1 MGTEVGEAGAP
12 GGASKRR
19 RFSRSGNGSSAGNGG
34 PPGNGSPPMSEA
46 LAGEVRELIGASEAA
61 ARAITERAVADAQS
75 LREALRREAEETRS
89 EAATRAQQDIAAVVG
104 ESLKRLTDKAADVN
118 GRLDELR
125 SEANRFA
132 SELADLGARMAPD
145 GNQPPPMVEQE
156 RRARL
161 IALTMAIN
169 GASRE
174 ETARYLEENC
184 DLEDVD
190 ALLDSV
196 YA

>member
-1 MGTEVGEAGAP
+1 
-12 GGASKRR
+12 
-19 RFSRSGNGSSAGNGG
+19 
-34 PPGNGSPPMSEA
+34 MSEA
-46 LAGEVRELIGASEAA
+46 LAGEVRELIGASEEA
-61 ARAITERAVADAQS
+61 ARAIRERAVAEAES
-75 LREALRREAEETRS
+75 LREALHREAEETRS
-89 EAATRAQQDIAAVVG
+89 EAATRAQQEIAAVVG

-132 SELADLGARMAPD
+132 SELAELGARMAPD
-145 GNQPPPMVEQE
+145 GDRPPPMIEQE

-184 DLEDVD
+184 DLHDVD
-190 ALLDSV
+190 VLLDSV

>member
-1 MGTEVGEAGAP
+1 MGTDVDEAGAQ
-12 GGASKRR
+12 GAEAKRR
-19 RFSRSGNGSSAGNGG
+19 RFSRSGNGRGNGA
-34 PPGNGSPPMSEA
+34 PPANGTPSMSEA
-46 LAGEVRELIGASEAA
+46 LAGEVRELIGASEDA
-61 ARAITERAVADAQS
+61 ARAIRDRASAEAEA
-75 LREALRREAEETRS
+75 LRDALRREVEETRS
-89 EAATRAQQDIAAVVG
+89 EAATRAQQEIAAVVG
-104 ESLKRLTDKAADVN
+104 ESLRRLTAKAAEVN

-132 SELADLGARMAPD
+132 SELADLGARMTPD
-145 GNQPPPMVEQE
+145 GNQPPPMIERE

-174 ETARYLEENC
+174 ETGRYLEDNC
-184 DLEDVD
+184 DLHDVD

>member
-1 MGTEVGEAGAP
+1 
-12 GGASKRR
+12 
-19 RFSRSGNGSSAGNGG
+19 
-34 PPGNGSPPMSEA
+34 MSET
-46 LAGEVRELIGASEAA
+46 LAGEVRELLGASEAA
-61 ARAITERAVADAQS
+61 AHAIRERAVAEAEA
-75 LREALRREAEETRS
+75 LREALRREAEETRG
-89 EAATRAQQDIAAVVG
+89 EAATRAQQEIASVVG
-104 ESLKRLTDKAADVN
+104 ESLKRLTAKAADVN

-132 SELADLGARMAPD
+132 AELAELGARMAPEAD
-145 GNQPPPMVEQE
+145 QPPPMIERE

-169 GASRE
+169 GASRD

-184 DLEDVD
+184 DLHDVD
-190 ALLDSV
+190 ALVDSV